1 MSFTGRLALLYAGL
15 FGSIGVQLPFL
26 PMWLAAKGLDER
38 SIGMV
43 LAIATAARVVMVPFG
58 TRAAD
63 RFGNLK
69 AAIVIA
75 AGLCAVGLTTLGFSG
90 SLASIALCLTLAA
103 CASGVALPVTEA
115 YALRGLNARGRAYG
129 PVRLWGSAAFIAGA
143 MATGLLLDWIAA
155 VHLIWILVGSYWLTV
170 IAAALLHPVDL
181 PAAPVGRGAGG
192 SASQLLR
199 QPALLAVIVASGCV
213 QASHALFYAFGTLQ
227 WSAAGLNGASI
238 AALWSLSV
246 LAEIV
251 LFALSS
257 RFPPWLGPAAL
268 LGIGAAGAALRWGA
282 MALDPGLALLPALQC
297 LHALSFGATHLGAVQ
312 FVARAAPP
320 QLAATAQGMLATANG
335 MLMAAAMAASGMLNA
350 GLGVAGYAAMVL
362 LALAGGGAAALAWRS
377 AR

>member
-1 MSFTGRLALLYAGL
+1 MRFTGRLALLYAGL

-26 PMWLAAKGLDER
+26 PVWLAAKGLDER

-43 LAIATAARVVMVPFG
+43 LAIATAARVATVPFG

-69 AAIVIA
+69 GAIVIA
-75 AGLCAVGLTTLGFSG
+75 AGLCALALTALGLSGTLPV
-90 SLASIALCLTLAA
+90 IALCLALAA
-103 CASGVALPVTEA
+103 CTSGVALPVTEA
-115 YALRGLNARGRAYG
+115 YALRGLAARGRSYG
-129 PVRLWGSAAFIAGA
+129 PVRLWGSAAFIGGA

-155 VHLIWILVGSYWLTV
+155 VHLIWILVGSYWLTLV
-170 IAAALLHPVDL
+170 AATLLQPVDVPGA
-181 PAAPVGRGAGG
+181 PAARSGG
-192 SASQLLR
+192 GVAQLLR

-227 WSAAGLNGASI
+227 WSAAGLSGPSI
-238 AALWSLSV
+238 ATLWSLSV

-268 LGIGAAGAALRWGA
+268 LGLGAAGAVVRWGA
-282 MALDPGLALLPALQC
+282 MALDPGLALLPALQA

-312 FVARAAPP
+312 FVARAAPAH
-320 QLAATAQGMLATANG
+320 LAATAQGMLATANG
-335 MLMAAAMAASGMLNA
+335 TLMAAAMAASGMLNA
-350 GLGVAGYAAMVL
+350 AFGVAGYAAMAM
-362 LALAGGGAAALAWRS
+362 LALAGGGAAALAWR
-377 AR
+377 AGR